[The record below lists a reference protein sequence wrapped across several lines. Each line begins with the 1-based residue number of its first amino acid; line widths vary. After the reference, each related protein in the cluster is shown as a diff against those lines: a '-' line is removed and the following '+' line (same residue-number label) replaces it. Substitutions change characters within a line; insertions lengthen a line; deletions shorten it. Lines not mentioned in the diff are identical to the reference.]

1 MQIDTWDYWGEKDP
15 YFGVAGSNLSQET
28 FWESGKQY
36 VDGLLKTIREHISP
50 DFLSNRVLDFGCG
63 CGRVVIPLSDQFHKV
78 VGLDTSESMLKEARA
93 NCTADN
99 VQFFSGLS
107 DLRGDFDL
115 VHSTNVLIHIRPREG
130 RRIIKILLSH
140 LRPDGILILQ
150 FYARCRVNPLLR
162 GLVRLRYAM
171 PWLNS
176 LRNLLKR
183 RPLHEP
189 AMELYV
195 YNLTRI
201 LELLSA
207 YSITN
212 IHLQT
217 WTDHDFTSL
226 RIYGQRKG
234 AVGFQCKELP
244 FEY

>member
-28 FWESGKQY
+28 FWQSGKQY
-36 VDGLLKTIREHISP
+36 TLNMLKEIWSNNPGHTIQRA
-50 DFLSNRVLDFGCG
+50 LDFGCG
-63 CGRVVIPLSDQFHKV
+63 CGRVIIPLSKYCKEV

-115 VHSTNVLIHIRPREG
+115 IHSTNVFIHISPREG
-130 RRIIKILLSH
+130 RRIIKILLNH
-140 LRPDGILILQ
+140 LRPGGVFVLQ
-150 FYARCRVNPLLR
+150 FYARCRANPLLR
-162 GLVRLRYAM
+162 GLVRLRYAV

-183 RPLHEP
+183 RPLYEP

-195 YNLTRI
+195 YNPARI

-207 YSITN
+207 YSIESALIKTG
-212 IHLQT
+212 I
-217 WTDHDFTSL
+217 DHDFMSVV
-226 RIYGQRKG
+226 IYCHKD
-234 AVGFQCKELP
+234 
-244 FEY
+244 